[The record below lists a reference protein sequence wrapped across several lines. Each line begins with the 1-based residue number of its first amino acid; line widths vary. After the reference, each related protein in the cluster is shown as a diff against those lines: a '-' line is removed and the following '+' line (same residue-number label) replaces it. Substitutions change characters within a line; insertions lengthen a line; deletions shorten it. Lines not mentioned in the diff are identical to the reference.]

1 MFTKMLLGQ
10 EKAGLKKQQKFEP
23 RFTSP
28 QTKEGR
34 VTCKAR
40 LSLKH
45 LKELLYSVM
54 SGWSV
59 VWSLHSEPPFYF
71 CFAQSRAKMR
81 VSTIFQSLT
90 WAAGEA
96 GPREELMLLGGGT
109 DIHPPC
115 LLWRTVT
122 QMWLKDPSGPH
133 AQITPNAWNSV
144 HWNSYSSKPSHTRVI
159 FFTSLPFTL
168 PFSPPGAC
176 RPSHHWAAWAPH
188 CWLCHASLSTPETI
202 DAWAQHHCSLAP
214 AADTLGLSFVCRPL
228 FCCFWFCLLNGGK
241 INMI

>member
-45 LKELLYSVM
+45 LKELLFSVM

-144 HWNSYSSKPSHTRVI
+144 HWNNPLVIPVSLATPGSSSSPGPPCPSHCPSLLLVPAGLPITEQRGLLTAGCAMRV
-159 FFTSLPFTL
+159 SALR
-168 PFSPPGAC
+168 
-176 RPSHHWAAWAPH
+176 RP
-188 CWLCHASLSTPETI
+188 
-202 DAWAQHHCSLAP
+202 
-214 AADTLGLSFVCRPL
+214 
-228 FCCFWFCLLNGGK
+228 
-241 INMI
+241 